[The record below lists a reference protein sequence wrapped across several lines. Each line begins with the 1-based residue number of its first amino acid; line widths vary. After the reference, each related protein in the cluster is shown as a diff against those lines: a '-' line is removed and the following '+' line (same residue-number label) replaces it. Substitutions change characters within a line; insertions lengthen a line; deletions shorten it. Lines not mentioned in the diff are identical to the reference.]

1 MNSSLKIKILLSL
14 SLLILMLLAAGI
26 MSMMEFKKMGESV
39 DTVLKN
45 KYQSIELTKRMTDAL
60 EREDSGILLWMIG
73 DRDAGR
79 ETIHH
84 SDSVIRRAITEAEA
98 NITETKEPKYI
109 SIIIDTYDNY
119 HASVLNIVEKESRVA
134 EAKQKYD
141 SETQALFFDTKEAIN
156 NLMVLNQDQMNR
168 QSGIVKE
175 KSRRA
180 MMPAIVSIAAA
191 VIFAI
196 LLNFFITIYF
206 IHPIRKF
213 INGVKE
219 YYPEQGRLDV
229 HVVSK
234 DEFKILED
242 EINILIS
249 RLLRKRDAS
258 NE

>member
-1 MNSSLKIKILLSL
+1 MNSSLKTKILLSL
-14 SLLILMLLAAGI
+14 SLLVLMLLAAGI
-26 MSMMEFKKMGESV
+26 MSMLEFRKMGDSV
-39 DTVLKN
+39 DSVLKN
-45 KYQSIELTKRMTDAL
+45 NYQSIESAKRMTDAL

-73 DRDAGR
+73 DRDSGR

-84 SDSVIRRAITEAEA
+84 SDSVIRKAITEAEA
-98 NITETKEPKYI
+98 NITETNEPQYI
-109 SIIIDTYDNY
+109 SDIIDAYDQY
-119 HASVLNIVEKESRVA
+119 HASVLNILEKESSVA
-134 EAKQKYD
+134 EGKQKYD
-141 SETQALFFDTKEAIN
+141 AETQKLFFNTKEAIN
-156 NLMVLNQDQMNR
+156 RLMVLNQDQMNR
-168 QSGIVKE
+168 QSGIVQE

-191 VIFAI
+191 IIFAI

-206 IHPIRKF
+206 IQPIKKF

-219 YYPEQGRLDV
+219 YYPEQGRLNA

-234 DEFKILED
+234 DEFKVLED

-249 RLLRKRDAS
+249 RLLRKRDVS